1 MERKTQ
7 KVTKTVEE
15 RENLLRLLSINFS
28 PSTNLLKIIAEDLDK
43 GKNSDKQY
51 HRFLRFCINLSNSM
65 LTFEKKRNKMS

>member
-15 RENLLRLLSINFS
+15 RENLLRLLSINYS
-28 PSTNLLKIIAEDLDK
+28 PSTNLLEIISEDLDK

-51 HRFLRFCINLSNSM
+51 QRFLRFCINL
-65 LTFEKKRNKMS
+65 

>member
-1 MERKTQ
+1 MERITQ

-43 GKNSDKQY
+43 GKK
-51 HRFLRFCINLSNSM
+51 F
-65 LTFEKKRNKMS
+65 

>member
-28 PSTNLLKIIAEDLDK
+28 PSTNLLEIISEDLDK

-51 HRFLRFCINLSNSM
+51 H
-65 LTFEKKRNKMS
+65 

>member
-1 MERKTQ
+1 MERITQ

-28 PSTNLLKIIAEDLDK
+28 PPTNLLEIISEDLDK

-51 HRFLRFCINLSNSM
+51 KRFLRFCINL
-65 LTFEKKRNKMS
+65 

>member
-28 PSTNLLKIIAEDLDK
+28 PSTNLLEIISEDLDK

-51 HRFLRFCINLSNSM
+51 QRFLRFCINL
-65 LTFEKKRNKMS
+65 

>member
-15 RENLLRLLSINFS
+15 RENLLRLLSTNYS
-28 PSTNLLKIIAEDLDK
+28 PSTNLLEIISEDLDK

-51 HRFLRFCINLSNSM
+51 QRFLRFCINLWNSM
-65 LTFEKKRNKMS
+65 LTFEKKWKK

>member
-1 MERKTQ
+1 MERITQ

-28 PSTNLLKIIAEDLDK
+28 PSTNLLEIISEDLDK

-51 HRFLRFCINLSNSM
+51 NRFLRFCINLWNSM
-65 LTFEKKRNKMS
+65 LAFEKKRKK